1 MDSYNNKQH
10 LNHKNI
16 NLSWF
21 DRLSIKHKFLF
32 LITGALLG
40 LTFLTLFSI
49 YSIKQI
55 SINGPIYARLKI
67 NQDLIADIMPPP
79 MYLVDAAFQLQL
91 FIQHAENN
99 ITREPY
105 KEAYESDIE
114 LFKSANSRWETSA
127 LDPAMKS
134 QISSNIRPTAERF
147 ITIANSEIIP
157 FIEKNNKK
165 PNDETLIL
173 LEDTF
178 SQHRKMVDTLLADAN
193 TQNQL
198 IEQDT
203 AEQKSKIYQ
212 IEMTV
217 ALSLCFVFLGFI
229 WRVYSSIKRMLGGE
243 PMIATSVVSTI
254 SNGNLAKS
262 IPIKTDRQHSLLGQM
277 ESMRSHLNDLIKK
290 IQSSTHELH
299 SVSDE
304 VNQLSTQVLNA
315 SNTQSDAA
323 SSIAATVEEMT
334 TTIQQ
339 ISHNSEHVLT
349 FTSEAEETAQHGVTL
364 INALITNIDTISD
377 EVNQVATE
385 ITTLGDKSNA
395 ISTIVTTIKEIA
407 DQTNLLALNAAIEA
421 ARAGETG
428 RGFAV
433 VADEVRMLAE
443 RTAASTR
450 EVDSMIKSI
459 QLGTQSVVKQ
469 IYASVE
475 HVNGGV
481 AAAERAS
488 HGMQAI
494 SEKNLLVMDSV
505 RNVMNALSSQTGA
518 MSEAAR
524 NVEYVARMSEDNNQS
539 IKSVNNHL
547 VSLTQL
553 AVLLETYTDKF
564 VVSHD

>member
-243 PMIATSVVSTI
+243 PMIAASVVSTI

>member
-1 MDSYNNKQH
+1 MDSYNDRHNV
-10 LNHKNI
+10 NHVHT

-21 DRLSIKHKFLF
+21 DRLTIKNKFLF
-32 LITGALLG
+32 LITGALFG
-40 LTFLTLFSI
+40 LAFLALFSI
-49 YSIKQI
+49 YSIRQI
-55 SINGPIYARLKI
+55 SINGPVYERLKT
-67 NQDLIADIMPPP
+67 NQDLVADIMPPP

-91 FIQHAENN
+91 FVQHSENN
-99 ITREPY
+99 ITRETY
-105 KEAYESDIE
+105 KEAYENDVE
-114 LFKSANSRWETSA
+114 LFKSANKKWETST
-127 LDPAMKS
+127 LEPLVKE
-134 QISSNIRPTAERF
+134 QIAVSVLPTAERF
-147 ITIANSEIIP
+147 ISIANSQIIP
-157 FIEKNNKK
+157 FIEANNKK
-165 PNDETLIL
+165 PGNDTLNL
-173 LEDTF
+173 LEDAF
-178 SQHRKMVDTLLADAN
+178 NQHRKVVDKLLADAN
-193 TQNQL
+193 AQNNV

-203 AEQKSKIYQ
+203 AKQKSTIYR
-212 IEMTV
+212 IEIAV
-217 ALSLCFVFLGFI
+217 VLALGLICFVFI
-229 WRVYSSIKRMLGGE
+229 WRIYSSIKIMLGGE
-243 PMIATSVVSTI
+243 PMVAASVVSTI
-254 SNGNLAKS
+254 SNGNLAEAVS
-262 IPIKTDRQHSLLGQM
+262 IKADRQHSLLGQM
-277 ESMRSHLNDLIKK
+277 EVMRRQLNDLIKK
-290 IQSSTHELH
+290 IQSGTHELH

-304 VNQLSTQVLNA
+304 VNQLGTQVLNA

-323 SSIAATVEEMT
+323 ASIAATVEEMT

-349 FTSEAEETAQHGVTL
+349 ITSEAEETAQHGVTL
-364 INALITNIDTISD
+364 INALIANIDTISD

-469 IYASVE
+469 IHASVE
-475 HVNGGV
+475 HVSGGV

-488 HGMQAI
+488 HGMHAI
-494 SEKNLLVMDSV
+494 SEKNLRVMDSV
-505 RNVMNALSSQTGA
+505 RDVMNALSSQTGA

-539 IKSVNNHL
+539 IRSVNSHL
-547 VSLTQL
+547 VSLTKL
-553 AVLLETYTDKF
+553 AVLLETYTDRF
-564 VVSHD
+564 TVSHD

>member
-1 MDSYNNKQH
+1 MSH
-10 LNHKNI
+10 
-16 NLSWF
+16 F
-21 DRLSIKHKFLF
+21 
-32 LITGALLG
+32 G
-40 LTFLTLFSI
+40 LEF
-49 YSIKQI
+49 
-55 SINGPIYARLKI
+55 G
-67 NQDLIADIMPPP
+67 
-79 MYLVDAAFQLQL
+79 
-91 FIQHAENN
+91 
-99 ITREPY
+99 
-105 KEAYESDIE
+105 
-114 LFKSANSRWETSA
+114 
-127 LDPAMKS
+127 
-134 QISSNIRPTAERF
+134 
-147 ITIANSEIIP
+147 
-157 FIEKNNKK
+157 
-165 PNDETLIL
+165 
-173 LEDTF
+173 
-178 SQHRKMVDTLLADAN
+178 
-193 TQNQL
+193 
-198 IEQDT
+198 
-203 AEQKSKIYQ
+203 
-212 IEMTV
+212 
-217 ALSLCFVFLGFI
+217 
-229 WRVYSSIKRMLGGE
+229 
-243 PMIATSVVSTI
+243 
-254 SNGNLAKS
+254 
-262 IPIKTDRQHSLLGQM
+262 
-277 ESMRSHLNDLIKK
+277 
-290 IQSSTHELH
+290 
-299 SVSDE
+299 
-304 VNQLSTQVLNA
+304 NQLSTQVLNA

-339 ISHNSEHVLT
+339 ISHNSAHVLT
-349 FTSEAEETAQHGVTL
+349 ITSEAEETAQHGVTL
-364 INALITNIDTISD
+364 INALIANIDTISD

-395 ISTIVTTIKEIA
+395 ISIIVTTIKEIA

-428 RGFAV
+428 RGFAG

-481 AAAERAS
+481 VAAERAS

-553 AVLLETYTDKF
+553 AVLLETYTNKF

>member
-1 MDSYNNKQH
+1 
-10 LNHKNI
+10 
-16 NLSWF
+16 
-21 DRLSIKHKFLF
+21 
-32 LITGALLG
+32 
-40 LTFLTLFSI
+40 
-49 YSIKQI
+49 
-55 SINGPIYARLKI
+55 
-67 NQDLIADIMPPP
+67 MPPP

-243 PMIATSVVSTI
+243 PMIAASVVSTI

>member
-1 MDSYNNKQH
+1 MDSYNNKH
-10 LNHKNI
+10 HFNHIHI

-32 LITGALLG
+32 LVTGALLG

-55 SINGPIYARLKI
+55 SINGPVYERLKI

-91 FIQHAENN
+91 FIQHAENS
-99 ITREPY
+99 IAREPY
-105 KEAYESDIE
+105 KRAYESDIE
-114 LFKSANSRWETSA
+114 LFKSANSRWEASA

-134 QISSNIRPTAERF
+134 QITTDIRPTAERF
-147 ITIANSEIIP
+147 IAIANSEIIP
-157 FIEKNNKK
+157 FIEDNNKK
-165 PNDETLIL
+165 PNDDALVL
-173 LEDTF
+173 LEETF
-178 SQHRKMVDTLLADAN
+178 SQHRKMVDNLLADAN

-203 AEQKSKIYQ
+203 SEQKSQIYKIE
-212 IEMTV
+212 ITV
-217 ALSLCFVFLGFI
+217 ALSLSFVFLGFI
-229 WRVYSSIKRMLGGE
+229 WRVYSSIKMMLGGE
-243 PMIATSVVSTI
+243 PMIAASVVSTI

-262 IPIKTDRQHSLLGQM
+262 IPIKTNRKHSLLGQM
-277 ESMRSHLNDLIKK
+277 EAMRSHLNDLIKK

-339 ISHNSEHVLT
+339 ISHNSAHVLT
-349 FTSEAEETAQHGVTL
+349 ITSEAEETAQHGVTL
-364 INALITNIDTISD
+364 INALIANIDTISD

-395 ISTIVTTIKEIA
+395 ISIIVTTIKEIA

-481 AAAERAS
+481 VAAERAS

-553 AVLLETYTDKF
+553 AVLLETYTNKF

>member
-243 PMIATSVVSTI
+243 PMIAASVVSTI

-385 ITTLGDKSNA
+385 ITALGDKSNA

>member
-203 AEQKSKIYQ
+203 AEQKSQIYK

-243 PMIATSVVSTI
+243 PMIAASVVSTI

-385 ITTLGDKSNA
+385 ITALGDKSNA

>member
-40 LTFLTLFSI
+40 LTSLTLFSI

-243 PMIATSVVSTI
+243 PMIAASVVSTI

>member
-1 MDSYNNKQH
+1 MDSYNNKH
-10 LNHKNI
+10 HFNHIHI

-32 LITGALLG
+32 LVTGALLG

-55 SINGPIYARLKI
+55 SINGPVYERLKI

-91 FIQHAENN
+91 FIQHAENS
-99 ITREPY
+99 IAREPY
-105 KEAYESDIE
+105 KRAYESDIE
-114 LFKSANSRWETSA
+114 LFKSANSRWEASA

-134 QISSNIRPTAERF
+134 QITTDIRPTAERF
-147 ITIANSEIIP
+147 IAIANSEIIP
-157 FIEKNNKK
+157 FIENNNKK
-165 PNDETLIL
+165 PNDDVLVL
-173 LEDTF
+173 LEETF
-178 SQHRKMVDTLLADAN
+178 SQHRKMVDNLLADAN

-203 AEQKSKIYQ
+203 SEQKSQIYKIE
-212 IEMTV
+212 ITV
-217 ALSLCFVFLGFI
+217 ALSLSFVFLGFI
-229 WRVYSSIKRMLGGE
+229 WRVYSSIKMMLGGE
-243 PMIATSVVSTI
+243 PMIAASVVSTI

-262 IPIKTDRQHSLLGQM
+262 IPIKTNRKHSLLGQM
-277 ESMRSHLNDLIKK
+277 EAMRSHLNDLIKK

-339 ISHNSEHVLT
+339 ISHNSAHVLT
-349 FTSEAEETAQHGVTL
+349 ITSEAEETAQHGVTL
-364 INALITNIDTISD
+364 INALIANIDTISD

-395 ISTIVTTIKEIA
+395 ISIIVTTIKEIA

-481 AAAERAS
+481 VAAERAS

-553 AVLLETYTDKF
+553 AVLLETYTNKF

>member
-203 AEQKSKIYQ
+203 AEQKSQIYK

-243 PMIATSVVSTI
+243 PMIAASVVSTI

>member
-1 MDSYNNKQH
+1 MDSYNNKH
-10 LNHKNI
+10 HFNHIHI

-32 LITGALLG
+32 LVTGALLG

-55 SINGPIYARLKI
+55 SINGPVYERLKI

-91 FIQHAENN
+91 FIQHAENS
-99 ITREPY
+99 IAREPY
-105 KEAYESDIE
+105 KRAYESDIE
-114 LFKSANSRWETSA
+114 LFKSANSRWEASA

-134 QISSNIRPTAERF
+134 QITTDIRPTAERF
-147 ITIANSEIIP
+147 IAIANSEIIP
-157 FIEKNNKK
+157 FIENNNKK
-165 PNDETLIL
+165 PNDDALVL
-173 LEDTF
+173 LEETF
-178 SQHRKMVDTLLADAN
+178 SQHRKMVDNLLADAN

-203 AEQKSKIYQ
+203 SEQKSQIYKIE
-212 IEMTV
+212 ITV
-217 ALSLCFVFLGFI
+217 ALSLSFVFLGFI
-229 WRVYSSIKRMLGGE
+229 WRVYSSIKMMLGGE
-243 PMIATSVVSTI
+243 PMIAASVVSTI

-262 IPIKTDRQHSLLGQM
+262 IPIKTNRKHSLLGQM
-277 ESMRSHLNDLIKK
+277 EAMRSHLNDLIKK

-339 ISHNSEHVLT
+339 ISHNSAHVLT
-349 FTSEAEETAQHGVTL
+349 ITSEAEETAQHGVTL
-364 INALITNIDTISD
+364 INALIANIDTISD

-395 ISTIVTTIKEIA
+395 ISIIVTTIKEIA

-481 AAAERAS
+481 VAAERAS

-553 AVLLETYTDKF
+553 AVLLETYTNKF